1 VGEDKSQNDSNQEI
15 RSASG
20 IDVLLVEDEAL
31 VGLMIADFLREIGY
45 RVIGPFTKTEDG
57 IQVAKTARLAAAVL
71 DVNIGGEEIYPLA
84 ECLVRRNIPFIF
96 VTGYGADSID
106 RRFSDVPVLQKP
118 VDRELLRRVLATRM
132 APADKPVAL
141 PRAAAG

>member
-1 VGEDKSQNDSNQEI
+1 
-15 RSASG
+15 
-20 IDVLLVEDEAL
+20 
-31 VGLMIADFLREIGY
+31 
-45 RVIGPFTKTEDG
+45 
-57 IQVAKTARLAAAVL
+57 
-71 DVNIGGEEIYPLA
+71 
-84 ECLVRRNIPFIF
+84 